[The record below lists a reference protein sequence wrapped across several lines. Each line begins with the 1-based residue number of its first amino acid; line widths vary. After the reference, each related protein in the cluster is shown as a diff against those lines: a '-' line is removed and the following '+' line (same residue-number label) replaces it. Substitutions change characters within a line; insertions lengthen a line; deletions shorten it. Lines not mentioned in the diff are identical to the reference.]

1 MLESNEQD
9 VDLSTVPDKMQSFD
23 VAGFGTLNG
32 VTTQLCGGLIGRSL
46 QTQFDMGRLLTRAQ
60 AVSMLQRAWQVRTCA
75 SSHVTP
81 HAGEMERDAIHDI
94 HDIRMLCYIMLC

>member
-46 QTQFDMGRLLTRAQ
+46 QTQFDMARLLTRAQ
-60 AVSMLQRAWQVRTCA
+60 SGQHATACMA
-75 SSHVTP
+75 SAHVCFI
-81 HAGEMERDAIHDI
+81 ACDAACRGDGT
-94 HDIRMLCYIMLC
+94 